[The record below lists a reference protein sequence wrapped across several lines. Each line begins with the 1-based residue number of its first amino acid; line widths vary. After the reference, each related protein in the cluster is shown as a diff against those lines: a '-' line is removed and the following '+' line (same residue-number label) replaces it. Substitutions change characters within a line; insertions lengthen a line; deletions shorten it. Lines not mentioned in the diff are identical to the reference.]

1 MSQFIQPEGS
11 RHILGLGLL
20 PYGAIGVIG
29 ARAVSGERRY
39 RWGAL
44 AVDLL
49 AIVLGCLTVTRQP
62 GETGNLQLICGILVV
77 GGVALLV
84 LAYVM
89 WQRGPRA
96 GGA

>member
-1 MSQFIQPEGS
+1 LSQFIQPEGS

-20 PYGAIGVIG
+20 AYGVIGVIG

-84 LAYVM
+84 RAYVM